1 MQRFLIFLLLTG
13 AVALDGFAQP
23 TVARTNEFQTGL
35 SALRL
40 PGSNQTGWF
49 VRQGYTRWLQPRL
62 GLNFSGGVGTTAYR
76 PRDLTDAADVDRLFQ
91 RHVGLIG
98 LGLVTVPLRSEHH
111 ELRAGLSLL
120 AVRSRTMA
128 VDSVYRGLGSDPQDL
143 RVSWRYVQ
151 FWRVGVQASVGYH
164 WYPTPRWGLGLE
176 GTLAHWGKRN
186 PDLNVGLAYTVGLVG
201 SYRFGL
207 NRYTLGAEG
216 PGTPWHLGIRTGVGL
231 SNVIS
236 ILDDRAAL
244 GYHLGVFAE
253 RPFASDPR
261 WRLRTELS
269 YVRKGGRIDLVP
281 NPLNLRLHYLD
292 VPLLFSREIRPK
304 LSLGA
309 GGQLSILIAKDAQL
323 LNRTLRVSGR
333 TPAEFGLLAS
343 LAYQPT
349 PRVGVD
355 LRHTQGTFNIATT
368 GRWTNRVTQLSLNY
382 RVR

>member
-1 MQRFLIFLLLTG
+1 MQRLLILLVLVGVGT
-13 AVALDGFAQP
+13 LDGLAQP
-23 TVARTNEFQTGL
+23 TAARTNEFQTGV

-40 PGSNQTGWF
+40 PGSDQTGWF

-62 GLNFSGGVGTTAYR
+62 GLSLSGGVGTTAYR
-76 PRDLTDAADVDRLFQ
+76 PRDLTDAADVDRMFQ
-91 RHVGLIG
+91 RHVGFIS
-98 LGLVTVPLRSEHH
+98 LGLTEVLLRSARH
-111 ELRAGLSLL
+111 ELRVGTNVL

-128 VDSVYRGLGSDPQDL
+128 VDSVYRGLGSTREDL
-143 RVSWRYVQ
+143 FVSWRYEQ
-151 FWRVGVQASVGYH
+151 FWRAGIQATVGYH
-164 WYPTPRWGLGLE
+164 WHPAPRWGLGLE
-176 GTLAHWGKRN
+176 GTASLWKKG
-186 PDLNVGLAYTVGLVG
+186 PPAYTLGLVG

-216 PGTPWHLGIRTGVGL
+216 PGQPWRIGIRTGAGL

-236 ILDDRAAL
+236 IDDDRSAV

-253 RPFASDPR
+253 RTFAADPR
-261 WRLRTELS
+261 WLLRTELS
-269 YVRKGGRIDLVP
+269 YVRKGGRIDFVP
-281 NPLNLRLHYLD
+281 NPLYLHLHYLD

-304 LSLGA
+304 LSLGV
-309 GGQLSILIAKDAQL
+309 GGQLSILLAKDAQL
-323 LNRTLRVSGR
+323 LNRTLQVSGR

-382 RVR
+382 RVK